1 MLLHGEAY
9 GDYIRQVD
17 LRIGKI
23 LRFNRTRTLIGID
36 LYNLTNANPGLTYN
50 QQFGAD
56 GSTFMR
62 PTSVLYPRFVRF
74 NATVDF

>member
-1 MLLHGEAY
+1 VY

-23 LRFNRTRTLIGID
+23 LRFSRTRTLVGID

-50 QQFGAD
+50 QQFGVD